1 MRKNDRFEQELNVT
15 GAARRAKAF
24 GIKTMTVV
32 VTAAMLVSG
41 VPTRVIAEGLQ
52 EAGVIAT
59 QDSTDQSASSS
70 RQLTRRGGVQDQSQA
85 TDQSNTQ
92 EQPQAASEQTAQ
104 PSSQDNAAA
113 AQNDSPSAQPAQ
125 PAQPSQQ
132 TATADIALTLN
143 NASITYKGQVV
154 AQPAQKVMAPTSDNF
169 QFTVQP
175 DNGYKLSK
183 VTLTVSG
190 SDRELKA
197 DANGLYTVDA
207 ADVAQSPRITLQTEQ
222 EKTAETAKEAT
233 PIEDAEGV
241 DGESNDV
248 ASNDTAAAANE
259 ENVSVASDV
268 SGEAGETKKAKVG
281 ETVTLN
287 GTSNSCYWYSHKWEV
302 TSNNAS
308 DATITYNDEAASV
321 TFSKPGTYK
330 IKHTYCKN
338 SNWQVTNHSE
348 AVEFFTVVVSDNTV
362 TSLTISGASSV
373 DQFKTTQLTANASDV
388 TWTSSDSSIATIDAS
403 GKVTGVAEGKVTI
416 TATAITAEGKVLTA
430 THDVTVTKSTA
441 QTNSAKLFFLKSP
454 TNNPDSNSAGDWFPT
469 GGSSNLNVKV
479 NVDGAA
485 FSGQK
490 NTWDNVAN
498 RVVSWPD
505 GSAGATWTLPRAN
518 SYWSQV
524 FNNYKNEIQ
533 NKLHVSITE
542 DDVEAIILHPY
553 KISKNG
559 DDFHLD
565 CKVEIKVNQVV
576 TATFWIQSPGA
587 TGFDKQ

>member
-1 MRKNDRFEQELNVT
+1 MRKNDRFERELNVV

-32 VTAAMLVSG
+32 VTVAMLVSG

-52 EAGVIAT
+52 EAGVIAA

-70 RQLTRRGGVQDQSQA
+70 GQQETAQP
-85 TDQSNTQ
+85 NTQ
-92 EQPQAASEQTAQ
+92 EQPQAASEQAAQ

-113 AQNDSPSAQPAQ
+113 AQDDSPSAQPA
-125 PAQPSQQ
+125 PSAQPSQQ
-132 TATADIALTLN
+132 TETADIALTLN

-154 AQPAQKVMAPTSDNF
+154 AQPAQKVTAPTSDSF
-169 QFTVQP
+169 EFTVLP

-190 SDRELKA
+190 ADRELKA

-207 ADVAQSPRITLQTEQ
+207 ADVARSPRVTLETEQ
-222 EKTAETAKEAT
+222 EKAAEPAKEAT
-233 PIEDAEGV
+233 PIEDAEDV
-241 DGESNDV
+241 DGEPNDA
-248 ASNDTAAAANE
+248 ASNDIAAAANE
-259 ENVSVASDV
+259 KNVSAASDV

-308 DATITYNDEAASV
+308 DATITNNDEAASV

-338 SNWQVTNHSE
+338 SNWHVTNHSE

-362 TSLTISGASSV
+362 TSLTISGESSV

-441 QTNSAKLFFLKSP
+441 QTNPAKLFFLKSP

-485 FSGQK
+485 FSGK
-490 NTWDNVAN
+490 KT
-498 RVVSWPD
+498 RGTTLRTVS
-505 GSAGATWTLPRAN
+505 
-518 SYWSQV
+518 
-524 FNNYKNEIQ
+524 
-533 NKLHVSITE
+533 
-542 DDVEAIILHPY
+542 
-553 KISKNG
+553 
-559 DDFHLD
+559 
-565 CKVEIKVNQVV
+565 
-576 TATFWIQSPGA
+576 
-587 TGFDKQ
+587 